1 MARFRW
7 QNQLLL
13 AITNS
18 AHQSRRVTP
27 QLIPLFFFI
36 DFARS
41 NLQFLVQQL
50 QRKIPRELQHVFD
63 WIIRLLSSWLVK
75 SPEGFVK
82 SYFTS
87 ELIESNLVSHKEP
100 NTNNRR
106 NICTNFERNFY
117 FLKIE
122 NSKILI
128 CTYITIRSIY
138 RSEKFRHAPRFIIFQ
153 KGLSELK

>member
-27 QLIPLFFFI
+27 QLIPLFFLI

-50 QRKIPRELQHVFD
+50 QRRIPQELQHVFD
-63 WIIRLLSSWLVK
+63 WTIRLLSSRLVK

-100 NTNNRR
+100 NINNRR
-106 NICTNFERNFY
+106 NICTNFERNFT
-117 FLKIE
+117 FLKLRIVKFWYTRLLQYDPFTAQE
-122 NSKILI
+122 NSGM
-128 CTYITIRSIY
+128 R
-138 RSEKFRHAPRFIIFQ
+138 Q
-153 KGLSELK
+153 GL